1 MNIIKKA
8 RISVDKR
15 SIDAYGRSVEYAI
28 SSYVLDYFKYPKSI
42 EELKIDYKGE
52 EVICSIEK
60 INPNSTIYLSEC
72 TVGGRSVDYSYGKIY
87 YTMNIK

>member
-8 RISVDKR
+8 RISVDKI

-28 SSYVLDYFKYPKSI
+28 SSNVLDYFKYPKSI
-42 EELKIDYKGE
+42 KIDYKGE

-60 INPNSTIYLSEC
+60 INPNSTIYLSDC
-72 TVGGRSVDYSYGKIY
+72 TVGGRIVDYSYGK
-87 YTMNIK
+87 NILYK